1 MLRNIRLTTLD
12 MMRRPAFVSSVLRML
27 RDAFGLQPTEN
38 KAGMHLVP
46 VRVGKHRHRLSSR

>member
-1 MLRNIRLTTLD
+1 MTAGLLAALTDGDASMLRNIRLTTLD

-38 KAGMHLVP
+38 
-46 VRVGKHRHRLSSR
+46 